1 MVWQNKGRK
10 FFDVELEV
18 GYDMPGQGDV
28 EIQRMGQHFDK
39 SSIALAAAAA
49 AAVLPWFQ
57 FLKVCSLCN
66 MHLFWIYSY
75 EKIID
80 RYKYQRRFILHTQKK
95 RRKEKRMQGGKLG
108 KEGRQKGG
116 SSNKNKQSQKVK
128 HHCHFN
134 WPDLLRNNEVLKVLE
149 SPGYYAIEAFPPE
162 RKSQTNLKSIA
173 EPWTMGGLGT
183 LIPAQSKIQV

>member
-18 GYDMPGQGDV
+18 GYDMPRQGDV

-39 SSIALAAAAA
+39 PSIAL
-49 AAVLPWFQ
+49 VSVFKSMFIMQHVFILDL
-57 FLKVCSLCN
+57 FLWENYRQIQVS
-66 MHLFWIYSY
+66 
-75 EKIID
+75 EKI
-80 RYKYQRRFILHTQKK
+80 YFTHTKIKK
-95 RRKEKRMQGGKLG
+95 WRKEKRMQGGKLG

-128 HHCHFN
+128 PHCHFN

-149 SPGYYAIEAFPPE
+149 SLGYYAIESFP
-162 RKSQTNLKSIA
+162 LKESLR
-173 EPWTMGGLGT
+173 PT
-183 LIPAQSKIQV
+183 LRV

>member
-18 GYDMPGQGDV
+18 GYDMPRQGDV

-49 AAVLPWFQ
+49 AVLPWFQ

-66 MHLFWIYSY
+66 MYLFWIYSY

-80 RYKYQRRFILHTQKK
+80 RYKYQRRFILHTHKK
-95 RRKEKRMQGGKLG
+95 KMKEGKEDARRKAGK
-108 KEGRQKGG
+108 GRKAERR
-116 SSNKNKQSQKVK
+116 KQ
-128 HHCHFN
+128 
-134 WPDLLRNNEVLKVLE
+134 
-149 SPGYYAIEAFPPE
+149 
-162 RKSQTNLKSIA
+162 
-173 EPWTMGGLGT
+173 
-183 LIPAQSKIQV
+183 

>member
-1 MVWQNKGRK
+1 M
-10 FFDVELEV
+10 ELEV

-39 SSIALAAAAA
+39 SSIALAAAA

-80 RYKYQRRFILHTQKK
+80 RYKYQRRFILHTHKK
-95 RRKEKRMQGGKLG
+95 KNEGRKRGCKEESWER
-108 KEGRQKGG
+108 KEGRKEEAVIKI
-116 SSNKNKQSQKVK
+116 NKAKK
-128 HHCHFN
+128 
-134 WPDLLRNNEVLKVLE
+134 
-149 SPGYYAIEAFPPE
+149 
-162 RKSQTNLKSIA
+162 
-173 EPWTMGGLGT
+173 
-183 LIPAQSKIQV
+183 